1 MRAHVRPAFMALLVG
16 ASLAA
21 GGEAAKGAE
30 PSIARL
36 IERLGSEDPAA
47 RQEAM
52 EALAARGEEATE
64 ALEKAREAPDPEVR
78 WRAAEALHRIRWRIS
93 PEVAARI
100 GDLMHDFRA
109 RSVAERE
116 RICHDLAMAGLDRAV
131 PTLTRI
137 LKTDPS
143 RTVRQGA
150 ARALV
155 LLGDPGLE
163 ALLEA
168 GAKTEGLERYTVAVH
183 IHLGNSYL
191 ERKEFEK
198 ALQHYRRALEAEPD
212 DSIAHYN
219 VACVYAQT
227 KELEKALD
235 ALERAVECG
244 YRDLEWM
251 EKDPDLD
258 NLRELPRYKAL
269 VKKLQGTE

>member
-1 MRAHVRPAFMALLVG
+1 MRAAGWLMPLILLAAMGLAPAGEARPAP
-16 ASLAA
+16 
-21 GGEAAKGAE
+21 E
-30 PSIARL
+30 PSVAELVARL
-36 IERLGSEDPAA
+36 RSEDPAA
-47 RQEAM
+47 RQAAM
-52 EALAARGEEATE
+52 EALAARGQEATG
-64 ALEKAREAPDPEVR
+64 ALEKASEAPDPEVR

-93 PEVAARI
+93 PELAERI
-100 GDLMHDFRA
+100 GDLMHDFQA

-116 RICHDLAMAGLDRAV
+116 RICHDLAMAGLDQAV

-137 LKTDPS
+137 LKADSS

-163 ALLEA
+163 ALLDA
-168 GAKTEGLERYTVAVH
+168 GVKTEGLERYTVAVH

-198 ALQHYRRALEAEPD
+198 ALQHYRRALEAEPN

-227 KELEKALD
+227 QELEKALD

-258 NLRELPRYKAL
+258 NLRGLPRYKAL